1 MVKDMDLTVSKR
13 DPSRASRDR
22 GGTAIAYLD
31 AVSELDDLALLQAEI
46 GDVSKAK
53 GMGQIAKESGVAA
66 KALQEPR
73 QERQPELP
81 NHYEG
86 RARSRR
92 QADNSTRTSLA
103 LRPACSGRPSIGK
116 GRTLTIL
123 LRHMW
128 REMFVASL
136 AYITSQT
143 SSSGSFCGSSVREN
157 A

>member
-1 MVKDMDLTVSKR
+1 M
-13 DPSRASRDR
+13 
-22 GGTAIAYLD
+22 
-31 AVSELDDLALLQAEI
+31 SELDDLALLQAEI

-103 LRPACSGRPSIGK
+103 LRPSEHWKRANADHIVATYVERDVRGELGIHNIANFVVWFVLRLISVGKCLIMPPISLTYGR
-116 GRTLTIL
+116 
-123 LRHMW
+123 
-128 REMFVASL
+128 F
-136 AYITSQT
+136 
-143 SSSGSFCGSSVREN
+143 
-157 A
+157 